1 MPRRK
6 ARPLCL
12 ALTMFFSFTPS
23 LLVVPT
29 NIMSSKPG
37 VCFRLPT
44 QPKTKCRKRIV
55 ATSKAP
61 QDYAD
66 KIDAL
71 WSDFL
76 KFASQVKE
84 IEKSPG
90 GVIPS
95 AYITK
100 YSELKTKLDTIIKDL
115 QFLAKSFPSYF
126 KPDYLLMIKGES

>member
-1 MPRRK
+1 
-6 ARPLCL
+6 
-12 ALTMFFSFTPS
+12 MFFSFTPS

-29 NIMSSKPG
+29 NVLSSKPG
-37 VCFRLPT
+37 ICLRLPT
-44 QPKTKCRKRIV
+44 QPKTKCRKRLV

-71 WSDFL
+71 WSDFS

-84 IEKSPG
+84 IEKSPW
-90 GVIPS
+90 GVS
-95 AYITK
+95 AWNMTK